1 MVSLMFEKPSKTPDW
16 QPQAESVQADQRA
29 AYDDMRERCPVA
41 YSDLLQWSVF
51 RHKDVKN
58 ILLDHQRFSSKV
70 SHHTSVPNGM
80 DLPDHSIYRGL
91 IEPYFSAER
100 VASFKPK
107 CQAIADELA
116 SQLASAN
123 SIDLMADYAEPFAAR
138 LQCAFMGWSED
149 LAPQLLRWIKQNNTA
164 VLAADR
170 PELTRLAAEFEQLIS
185 EQLLERR
192 HNPEITDITTEL
204 LHEVVDGRYLTNQE
218 IASILRNWTVGE
230 VGTIAASIGI
240 ITHFL
245 ASNPDVQQQIRSK
258 PELLWQANDEI
269 LRLHNPLVDN
279 RRRTTCPVEL
289 SGHKIESQQRLTI
302 NWIAANR
309 DPEVF
314 DRADQF
320 VLDRNQ
326 SNNLLYGAGLHVC
339 PGEGLARMELVVV
352 IRSLLQYSQNIIL
365 LAGQPPLMAK
375 YPMSGYAD
383 LPVKLNGHSLLD

>member
-1 MVSLMFEKPSKTPDW
+1 MVSPMFDKPSKKSDW
-16 QPQAESVQADQRA
+16 QPQAINIQTDQRA
-29 AYDDMRERCPVA
+29 AYDDMREHCPVA
-41 YSDLLQWSVF
+41 YSDFLQWSVF
-51 RHKDVKN
+51 RHQDVKE

-70 SHHTSVPNGM
+70 SRHVSVPNGM
-80 DLPDHSIYRGL
+80 DLPDHSIFRAL

-100 VASFKPK
+100 VADFKPK

-116 SQLASAN
+116 SKFSQAKAVD
-123 SIDLMADYAEPFAAR
+123 IMADYAEPFAAR

-149 LAPQLLRWIKQNNTA
+149 LAPQLLNWIKRSNNA

-170 PELTRLAAEFEQLIS
+170 PELSRLAKEFEQLIA
-185 EQLLERR
+185 EQLELRR
-192 HNPEITDITTEL
+192 NHPEIKDITAEL
-204 LHEVVDGRYLTNQE
+204 LQEVVDGRFLTNQE

-240 ITHFL
+240 IAHFL
-245 ASNPDVQQQIRSK
+245 ATNSQVQQQLRAK

-269 LRLHNPLVDN
+269 LRLHNPLTDN

-289 SGHKIESQQRLTI
+289 GGQKIGSNQRITI

-309 DPEVF
+309 DPEAF
-314 DRADQF
+314 EKADQF
-320 VLDRNQ
+320 ILDRDQ

-352 IRSLLQYSQNIIL
+352 TRCLLQYSQNIRL
-365 LAGQPPLMAK
+365 QSEQPAQLAT
-375 YPMSGYAD
+375 YPMSGYAT
-383 LPVKLNGHSLLD
+383 LPVRL